1 MADRLLFSKTGR
13 AKYISHLDLMRTFQ
27 RAFAR
32 AQIRIKHTEGFNPHP
47 FVSIALP
54 LSVGYSSQCEILEF
68 GLMGDMPYDQVPQR
82 LTAAM
87 PEGIV
92 IHQCYPAQRKL
103 KELASINY
111 IMNFEYSE
119 GRPQE
124 AEPAMQA
131 LLNQE
136 SLEPGVPER
145 HHDPGRGAVRPE
157 SRPEPGAPPGRL
169 LPGLPRICPRL
180 RHLPQKRGAGRRGK
194 SISITR
200 SSALSFCLC
209 GRTGRFFTAG
219 PKRAVRRPTPAGRS
233 RGR

>member
-13 AKYISHLDLMRTFQ
+13 ARYISHLDLMRTFQ

-32 AQIRIKHTEGFNPHP
+32 AGIQIKHTEGFNPHP

-68 GLMGDMPYDQVPQR
+68 GLVGGAEMEEVPRR

-92 IHQCYPAQRKL
+92 VHQCYPAQRKL
-103 KELASINY
+103 KELAYLNY

-124 AEPAMQA
+124 TENAMQE
-131 LLNQE
+131 LLHRDSLVVEKKSNKAKSGFTQVDLIPLIRGWNLE
-136 SLEPGVPER
+136 SQSDTLTLDVVAR
-145 HHDPGRGAVRPE
+145 AQN
-157 SRPEPGAPPGRL
+157 
-169 LPGLPRICPRL
+169 PGLNPELIRAAFCQAY
-180 RHLPQKRGAGRRGK
+180 PQFTPDFVTFHRRDVLDEEGK
-194 SISITR
+194 VFR
-200 SSALSFCLC
+200 
-209 GRTGRFFTAG
+209 
-219 PKRAVRRPTPAGRS
+219 
-233 RGR
+233 

>member
-32 AQIRIKHTEGFNPHP
+32 AGIAIKHTEGFHPHP

-68 GLMGDMPYDQVPQR
+68 GLMGDTPREEVPER

-92 IHQCYPAQRKL
+92 VHQCYPGEQKL
-103 KELASINY
+103 KDLAFVNY
-111 IMNFEYSE
+111 IINFEYPE

-124 AEPAMQA
+124 SEPAMQE
-131 LLNQE
+131 LLRRQ
-136 SLEPGVPER
+136 SLVVRKKSNKAKIGYTEVDLIPLIRGWNLECQSDTMTLDAVVCAQNPGLNPELL
-145 HHDPGRGAVRPE
+145 RGAFCQAYPDF
-157 SRPEPGAPPGRL
+157 APDFVTF
-169 LPGLPRICPRL
+169 
-180 RHLPQKRGAGRRGK
+180 HRREILNTSGGVF
-194 SISITR
+194 R
-200 SSALSFCLC
+200 
-209 GRTGRFFTAG
+209 
-219 PKRAVRRPTPAGRS
+219 
-233 RGR
+233 

>member
-32 AQIRIKHTEGFNPHP
+32 AHIPIKHTEGFNPHP

-68 GLMGDMPYDQVPQR
+68 GLLEGTNPEEVPAR

-92 IHQCYPAQRKL
+92 IHACYPAERKL
-103 KELASINY
+103 KDLVSINY
-111 IMNFEYSE
+111 IMNFEYPG

-124 AEPAMQA
+124 AEPAMRE
-131 LLNQE
+131 LLGRE
-136 SLEPGVPER
+136 SLVVQKKSNKSKKGYTEVDLIALIRSWNLECQSDTMTLDAVVSAQNPGMNPELLR
-145 HHDPGRGAVRPE
+145 AAFCEAYPQYTPDFVTFHRREVLDESGAAFR
-157 SRPEPGAPPGRL
+157 
-169 LPGLPRICPRL
+169 
-180 RHLPQKRGAGRRGK
+180 
-194 SISITR
+194 
-200 SSALSFCLC
+200 
-209 GRTGRFFTAG
+209 
-219 PKRAVRRPTPAGRS
+219 
-233 RGR
+233 